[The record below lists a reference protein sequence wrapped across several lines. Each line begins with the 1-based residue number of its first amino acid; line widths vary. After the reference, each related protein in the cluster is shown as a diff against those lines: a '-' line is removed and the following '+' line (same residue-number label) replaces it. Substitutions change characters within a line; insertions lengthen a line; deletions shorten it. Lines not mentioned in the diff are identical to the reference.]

1 MGTPRAGAA
10 GKPGKARVRR
20 KVGKASHPLLSRR
33 VRRSFKHRKDIDG
46 TVVSWQPASA
56 DGAALFRV
64 VHADG
69 DEEDLYERQVRAA
82 AKKFDRETIQ
92 EGSILRAIEDSTVVK
107 IKVRSYFGNE
117 QESVAVHRAVA
128 LRIVSKNFVRMVQVR
143 LVDKPCRGSRDYFFK
158 LEVALRAVEN
168 ALAADDNEDSEAES
182 SESSSSDS
190 EAESDGSSDDGA
202 TAIAGKVV
210 RRVPRSIAGLKSGQ
224 ILGALR
230 EAFSKTET
238 KSITLGY
245 IRERSTTHPARI
257 SNDTYRCTML
267 RCTRTADI

>member
-1 MGTPRAGAA
+1 VGT
-10 GKPGKARVRR
+10 
-20 KVGKASHPLLSRR
+20 
-33 VRRSFKHRKDIDG
+33 
-46 TVVSWQPASA
+46 
-56 DGAALFRV
+56 
-64 VHADG
+64 
-69 DEEDLYERQVRAA
+69 
-82 AKKFDRETIQ
+82 
-92 EGSILRAIEDSTVVK
+92 TVVK

-128 LRIVSKNFVRMVQVR
+128 LRIVSKNLVRMVEVR

-190 EAESDGSSDDGA
+190 EAESDGSSDDEA

-210 RRVPRSIAGLKSGQ
+210 RQVPRRIAGLKSGQ

-230 EAFSKTET
+230 EAFSKSET

-245 IRERSTTHPARI
+245 IRERSTTCPARI

-267 RCTRTADI
+267 RCTSTADS

>member
-1 MGTPRAGAA
+1 MVPRCFVLFTTMATWRICTSA
-10 GKPGKARVRR
+10 
-20 KVGKASHPLLSRR
+20 KVGVLLPSMPLSCPLILS
-33 VRRSFKHRKDIDG
+33 V
-46 TVVSWQPASA
+46 PA
-56 DGAALFRV
+56 FRCCPLEV
-64 VHADG
+64 
-69 DEEDLYERQVRAA
+69 LAA
-82 AKKFDRETIQ
+82 ANKFYKETIQ
-92 EGSILRAIEDSTVVK
+92 EQKILRAIEDSTVVE
-107 IKVRSYFGNE
+107 IKVRSYFGKE

-128 LRIVSKNFVRMVQVR
+128 LRIVSKNLVRMVEVR

-190 EAESDGSSDDGA
+190 EAESDGSSDDEA

-210 RRVPRSIAGLKSGQ
+210 GRVPRSFAGLKSGQ

-230 EAFSKTET
+230 EAFSKSET

-245 IRERSTTHPARI
+245 IRERSTTCPARI

-267 RCTRTADI
+267 RCTSTADS